1 MTLQVTLTLS
11 PELERKIRTGI
22 KRQDHDLV
30 RRLLADALTPTVEA
44 LMGETTSP
52 LQNNEWEVTANL
64 LADELQN
71 FLPQNRPVLSDY
83 AVSRE
88 SIYEDHA

>member
-64 LADELQN
+64 LADELQKL
-71 FLPQNRPVLSDY
+71 LPQNRPVLSDY
-83 AVSRE
+83 AVNRE
-88 SIYEDHA
+88 SIYAELA

>member
-71 FLPQNRPVLSDY
+71 FLPQNRPILSDY

>member
-1 MTLQVTLTLS
+1 MSMQVTLTLS

-22 KRQDHDLV
+22 KRQDHELV
-30 RRLLADALTPTVEA
+30 RHLLADALAPTVEA
-44 LMGETTSP
+44 LMRETTAP
-52 LQNNEWEVTANL
+52 LQNNEWEMTANL
-64 LADELQN
+64 LADELQK
-71 FLPQNRPVLSDY
+71 FLPPNRPVLSDY

>member
-64 LADELQN
+64 LADELQK
-71 FLPQNRPVLSDY
+71 FSPQNRPILSDY

>member
-11 PELERKIRTGI
+11 PELERKIRAGI

-64 LADELQN
+64 LADELQK
-71 FLPQNRPVLSDY
+71 FLPQNRPILSDY